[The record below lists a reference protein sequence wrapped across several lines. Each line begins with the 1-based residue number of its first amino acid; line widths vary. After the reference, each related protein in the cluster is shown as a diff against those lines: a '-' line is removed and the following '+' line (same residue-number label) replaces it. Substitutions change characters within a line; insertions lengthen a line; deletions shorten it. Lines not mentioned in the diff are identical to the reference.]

1 MAQKAFVGFLQ
12 IIKPATK
19 HARRAK
25 LRSSFGASLPVPV
38 SAFPEAIPD
47 PGTDSCSPRAPP
59 AQTDTHKH
67 KNTNTK
73 TQTHTRTHTAPAAE
87 GCGPSPPRSSAARAT
102 LRCSTTALAQL
113 LTDHQGF

>member
-38 SAFPEAIPD
+38 SAFPKAIPD

-59 AQTDTHKH
+59 AQTDTHKY
-67 KNTNTK
+67 KNTNTH
-73 TQTHTRTHTAPAAE
+73 THTHT
-87 GCGPSPPRSSAARAT
+87 
-102 LRCSTTALAQL
+102 QL
-113 LTDHQGF
+113 LRPRAADRALLAPQLPALPCAALRQRSHNF